1 MKRLILVGLVCLA
14 LVSAGCA
21 SAGRNTGAGTFL
33 GGALGAGTGAIV
45 GHQVGD
51 TGAGAAIGAGVGA
64 LTGLLIG
71 NALDRSEQEA
81 DYRAARTE
89 AALYEVRAAQSGLS
103 ILDVIRMSQAGVSDE
118 VIMAKIDRSGTVYD
132 LTTAEII
139 DLKSSAVSDRVI
151 AHMLRS
157 GYPAEPPREIGAAY
171 GEEQAGGVCA
181 PIAYPEITL
190 SGAYCR

>member
-51 TGAGAAIGAGVGA
+51 TGAGAAIG
-64 LTGLLIG
+64 

-89 AALYEVRAAQSGLS
+89 ATLYEVRAAQSGLS

-139 DLKSSAVSDRVI
+139 ALKSSAVSDRVI

-171 GEEQAGGVCA
+171 GEEQAGGVYA